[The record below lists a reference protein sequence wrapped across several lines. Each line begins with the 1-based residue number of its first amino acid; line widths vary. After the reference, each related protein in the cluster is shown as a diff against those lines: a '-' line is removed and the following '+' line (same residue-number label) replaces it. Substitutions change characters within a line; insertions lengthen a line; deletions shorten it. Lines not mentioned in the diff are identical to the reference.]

1 MAADPLL
8 ILIICVTDDA
18 PLAFVCMIE
27 CVCLMLLVCVC
38 IKPYD
43 SATIDSLCANRDT
56 IIATR
61 PTISIRLNV
70 RRLQNKRYI
79 HLSFSLDI
87 IRCNRRRRRHRHQFH
102 LFYIMI
108 FQSFLTTTFSC
119 ILSLFMFWLGSFKPA
134 AHSIFND
141 PMKTVSRMPLLHSN
155 GDFVFLR
162 RF

>member
-70 RRLQNKRYI
+70 RRLQINDTLI
-79 HLSFSLDI
+79 SLSHLTSFDAI
-87 IRCNRRRRRHRHQFH
+87 AVAFVVVVVIV
-102 LFYIMI
+102 I
-108 FQSFLTTTFSC
+108 SFIYF
-119 ILSLFMFWLGSFKPA
+119 IL
-134 AHSIFND
+134 
-141 PMKTVSRMPLLHSN
+141 
-155 GDFVFLR
+155 
-162 RF
+162 